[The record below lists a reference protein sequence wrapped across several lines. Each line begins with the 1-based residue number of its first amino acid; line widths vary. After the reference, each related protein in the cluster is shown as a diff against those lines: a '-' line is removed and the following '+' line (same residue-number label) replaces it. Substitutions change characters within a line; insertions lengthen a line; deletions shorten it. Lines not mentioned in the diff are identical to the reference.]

1 MENKETI
8 KPGKYTELVYK
19 LYQVDADGKETLV
32 YESEA
37 EEPEKLIFGVT
48 RGVLPVLEKA
58 LDGLAAGEKFEV
70 TATPDEAFGHHDPE
84 QVVEL
89 DREVFEIDGKFDEE
103 NIKAG
108 NRLPM
113 MTADGYRIDGL
124 VTEVT
129 PTKVKM
135 DFNHPL
141 DDKTVRFDGE
151 IKLVRDA
158 TPEELQP
165 AHGCGCGCSS
175 CDDGCGC
182 DDADSCGSGSCG
194 CK

>member
-1 MENKETI
+1 
-8 KPGKYTELVYK
+8 
-19 LYQVDADGKETLV
+19 
-32 YESEA
+32 
-37 EEPEKLIFGVT
+37 
-48 RGVLPVLEKA
+48 
-58 LDGLAAGEKFEV
+58 
-70 TATPDEAFGHHDPE
+70 
-84 QVVEL
+84 
-89 DREVFEIDGKFDEE
+89 
-103 NIKAG
+103 
-108 NRLPM
+108 M

-141 DDKTVRFDGE
+141 VDKTVRFDGE